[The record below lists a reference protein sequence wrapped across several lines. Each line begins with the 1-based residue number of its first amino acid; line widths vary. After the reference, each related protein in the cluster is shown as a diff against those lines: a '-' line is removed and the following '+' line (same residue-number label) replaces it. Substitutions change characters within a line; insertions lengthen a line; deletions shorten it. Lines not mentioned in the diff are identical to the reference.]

1 MLSVEIERKFKQ
13 KKNNKNQV
21 VLTFSLYLNFDIELN
36 IIFNKFTLLECS
48 VPTSIR
54 KKTCKIKS

>member
-13 KKNNKNQV
+13 KKTSNKNKV

-36 IIFNKFTLLECS
+36 IIFNKLTLLECS

-54 KKTCKIKS
+54 KKTC

>member
-13 KKNNKNQV
+13 KNNNKNHV

-54 KKTCKIKS
+54 KKLVK